1 VSTREPSRSAAS
13 TSARLACLVV
23 GAAIGITLVGAG
35 CVTVQPHERKELAK
49 PEMDPSADQLEET
62 FHTHVEAAR
71 EGGFGGHGSQ
81 GGGCGCG

>member
-1 VSTREPSRSAAS
+1 MSTRESSRSAAS
-13 TSARLACLVV
+13 RLPTAFACLV
-23 GAAIGITLVGAG
+23 AALTGVG

-49 PEMDPSADQLEET
+49 PEMDPGADQLEET
-62 FHTHVEAAR
+62 FHTHIEAAR